1 MDKFVSMEV
10 FVAVVDAGSLTAA
23 VERYEISSAMVGKH
37 IRSLETRLA
46 ARLLTRTTR
55 RQSLTEIGRQ
65 YYEQCRRIL
74 ADVKAA
80 ESLAEAMTAT
90 PRGVL
95 KVTAPLT
102 YGVEVFAPAMTDY
115 LGAWPEV
122 TLELDLSNRVAD
134 LVEEGFDAAVRIG
147 RFPDSS
153 FVARPLKPYRMR
165 ACASPDYLA
174 RMGTPHTPADLARHE
189 CLGFLHWGREGH
201 WRLGEHPANAAGQ
214 SGGAPAAASDSPLR
228 AGRFRA
234 NNGQALKVAALRGFG
249 LVLQPEALLAGE
261 IARGELVPVLDAY
274 LPAGM
279 PVHLVYPRDRHA
291 TPKLRSFVDFVM
303 ERFGA

>member
-1 MDKFVSMEV
+1 VDKFVSMEI
-10 FVAVVDAGSLTAA
+10 FVAVVEAGSLTAA
-23 VERYEISSAMVGKH
+23 AERFDISSAMVGKH
-37 IRSLETRLA
+37 IRSLETRLDT
-46 ARLLTRTTR
+46 RLLTRTTR

-80 ESLAEAMTAT
+80 ESLAEAMAAT

-102 YGVEVFAPAMTDY
+102 YGVEIFSPAMTDY
-115 LGAWPEV
+115 LTAWPEV
-122 TLELDLSNRVAD
+122 SLELDLSNRITD

-147 RFPDSS
+147 RLPDSS

-165 ACASPDYLA
+165 ACASPEYLA
-174 RMGTPHTPADLARHE
+174 RMGTPRTPADLAQHE
-189 CLGFLHWGREGH
+189 CLGFLHWGREGL
-201 WRLGEHPANAAGQ
+201 WRLDGET
-214 SGGAPAAASDSPLR
+214 SDENPLR

-249 LVLQPEALLAGE
+249 LVLQPEALLAKE
-261 IARGELVPVLDAY
+261 IESGQLVSVLEAF
-274 LPAGM
+274 LPDGS
-279 PVHLVYPRDRHA
+279 PVHLIYPRDRRA
-291 TPKLRSFVDFVM
+291 TPKLTTFIDFVI

>member
-1 MDKFVSMEV
+1 VDKFVSMEI
-10 FVAVVDAGSLTAA
+10 FVAVVDEGSLTAA
-23 VERYEISSAMVGKH
+23 AERFHISSAMVGKH

-46 ARLLTRTTR
+46 TRLLTRTTR

-74 ADVKAA
+74 ADVKDA
-80 ESLAEAMTAT
+80 ESLAEAMAAA
-90 PRGVL
+90 PRGLL

-115 LGAWPEV
+115 LGAWPDV
-122 TLELDLSNRVAD
+122 SLELDLSNRVVD

-147 RFPDSS
+147 HLADSS

-165 ACASPDYLA
+165 ACASPVYLA
-174 RMGTPHTPADLARHE
+174 KHGTPRTPADLAQHE
-189 CLGFLHWGREGH
+189 CLGFLHWGREGL
-201 WRLGEHPANAAGQ
+201 WRLDGDTVDEN
-214 SGGAPAAASDSPLR
+214 PLR

-249 LVLQPEALLAGE
+249 LVLQPEALLARE
-261 IARGELVPVLDAY
+261 MASGELVPVLDDF
-274 LPAGM
+274 LPDGA
-279 PVHLVYPRDRHA
+279 PVHLIYPRDRRA
-291 TPKLRSFVDFVM
+291 TLKLTSFIDFVID
-303 ERFGA
+303 RLGV

>member
-1 MDKFVSMEV
+1 VDKFVSMEI
-10 FVAVVDAGSLTAA
+10 FVAVVEAGSLTAA
-23 VERYEISSAMVGKH
+23 AERFDISSAMVGKH
-37 IRSLETRLA
+37 IRALETRLA
-46 ARLLTRTTR
+46 TRLLTRTTR

-65 YYEQCRRIL
+65 YYEECRRIL
-74 ADVKAA
+74 AEVRAA
-80 ESLAEAMTAT
+80 ESLAEAMVAT

-102 YGVEVFAPAMTDY
+102 YGVEVFSPAMTDY

-122 TLELDLSNRVAD
+122 SLELDLSNRIVD
-134 LVEEGFDAAVRIG
+134 LVDEGFDAAIRIG
-147 RFPDSS
+147 ELPDSS

-174 RMGTPHTPADLARHE
+174 RMGTPRTPADLERHE

-201 WRLGEHPANAAGQ
+201 WRLDGETACAN
-214 SGGAPAAASDSPLR
+214 PLR

-249 LVLQPEALLAGE
+249 LVMQPEVLLARE
-261 IARGELVPVLDAY
+261 IDSGQLVPVLDDY
-274 LPAGM
+274 LPDGA
-279 PVHLVYPRDRHA
+279 PVHLIYARDQRA
-291 TPKLRSFVDFVM
+291 TPKLTTFIDFVV